1 MRYIVID
8 TNIFVQDFWT
18 QSSDFKILFSNS
30 IKLDFKII
38 LPQVIYDEILSQYGK
53 KYTDYLSR
61 MEASLIPFNKL
72 IPKDFKILLNYNF
85 DEIIN
90 LYKKFLDEII
100 LEHNI
105 SIIDYPETNHKK
117 IAKRSMSRTKPFKNN
132 GEGYCDTL
140 IWENILK
147 LLQDKKCE
155 HLYFISNNPKDFFEN
170 EDIARVLIDDLVELE
185 IDVNKISAYLNLQS
199 FVKDEI
205 VAYKEQLDSN
215 KSSFKNEVNKYFRN
229 SIEQWIEDN
238 IFDALDSKKV
248 AKTIVN
254 FPLHACKFELSE
266 VLTPNNIDIIET
278 RLLNKN
284 DKYVILTF
292 NIVIGIHICSTI
304 ENFNNYKDIELLFIQ
319 YDSQLPYDDY
329 DCILIYVTSKMKTS
343 VYIENNDYNN
353 AVFTALNYEAISH
366 TNQYEI
372 LGSNEE
378 KIF

>member
-1 MRYIVID
+1 MEDGTMKYIVID

-53 KYTDYLSR
+53 KYTEYSSK
-61 MEASLIPFNKL
+61 MESSLIPFNKL
-72 IPKDFKILLNYNF
+72 MTKDFKILLDYNF

-90 LYKKFLDEII
+90 LYKKNLDEII

-117 IAKRSMSRTKPFKNN
+117 IAKRSMNRTKPFKNN

-147 LLQDKKCE
+147 LLQDKECE

-170 EDIARVLIDDLVELE
+170 ENIAKVLIEDLVKLG
-185 IDVNKISAYLNLQS
+185 IDANKISAYLSLQS

-205 VAYKEQLDSN
+205 ITYKERLDSI
-215 KSSFKNEVNKYFRN
+215 KITFKNEVTKYFE
-229 SIEQWIEDN
+229 SSVEQWIEDN
-238 IFDALDSKKV
+238 IFDAIDPKEVAKIIVDFPLDS
-248 AKTIVN
+248 
-254 FPLHACKFELSE
+254 CRYELSE
-266 VLTPNNIDIIET
+266 VLTPNNIDIVET
-278 RLLNKN
+278 RLLNEN
-284 DKYVILTF
+284 EKYIVLTF
-292 NIVIGIHICSTI
+292 NIEIGMHICTTI
-304 ENFNNYKDIELLFIQ
+304 ENFNNNKDIELLFTQ

-329 DCILIYVTSKMKTS
+329 DCILVYVTSKMKTS
-343 VYIENNDYNN
+343 VYVENNDYKN
-353 AVFTALNYEAISH
+353 ALFTALSYEAIKF
-366 TNQYEI
+366 
-372 LGSNEE
+372 LG
-378 KIF
+378 